1 MVNDG
6 SHTENTAGSNET
18 GFMGNICYLY
28 VAGGLARARQLM
40 VIFASGD
47 SSG

>member
-1 MVNDG
+1 MGDTHTQRGIND
-6 SHTENTAGSNET
+6 TV
-18 GFMGNICYLY
+18 FMADTSYLY